1 MKKGIAKFT
10 AFCVA
15 AGMTFG
21 GSGIVSLADGP
32 EMSLVGIGSLS
43 AVKETDAETASEE
56 TEDSAQEEESTGSFG
71 NIGAGL
77 TSQGAGET
85 EAVDEQETFDN
96 STEDGAAAEETSG
109 ENGGDVSA
117 PEQQV
122 SEETEAVPETEPVLD
137 TSMVGTTG
145 FAQCNE
151 YVNIRA
157 TGDTNGEVLGK
168 LYNNAAVYIE
178 GVDEHG
184 WYKVTSGNVTGY
196 VASQYIMVGSQAEQL
211 SQEVG
216 YHVAEVGA
224 EVLNVR
230 ADASQDSE
238 IVTTVTNTQEV
249 EVVEDCGEWLKVAVD
264 AETYG
269 YVSADY
275 VYAERQYQEAE
286 SIEEEQARLDAEWL
300 AYLEEQAQA
309 EAEYQAYLEQ
319 QAQQNVQEPSY
330 EEPSYQEPSYEEP
343 SYEEPD
349 DTNSSYGDAQTT
361 ADALYQEYLN
371 AQAEADAATQQA
383 DEQLVYDTAEKAQQA
398 YQEYLNAQAQAD
410 ALAAGGSTDQSQDYT
425 DGTEDYVEDDYT
437 EDEYVDDTTEEDYVE
452 DYVEDDYIEDDYVE
466 DDYVEDDYV
475 EDDYVEDGG
484 SEDTSDN
491 GSSYSLGQEI
501 ANYAVQFVGN
511 PYVYGGTSLT
521 NGADCSGFVQSVM
534 ANFGIGLP
542 RTAASQSG
550 GGVEVSLDAL
560 QPGDLLFYYGG
571 GGIGHVTMYIGNNQ
585 VVHASN
591 PSSGIIISDM
601 SYRTPAWARRYW

>member
-43 AVKETDAETASEE
+43 AVKETTAAASEE
-56 TEDSAQEEESTGSFG
+56 TEGSSQEEESTGAFG

-77 TSQGAGET
+77 VSQGLGET
-85 EAVDEQETFDN
+85 DAADEQETIEN
-96 STEDGAAAEETSG
+96 SAEDTASEADSYEADAAVQEQETAQ
-109 ENGGDVSA
+109 EV
-117 PEQQV
+117 Q
-122 SEETEAVPETEPVLD
+122 AVPETEAVLD

-196 VASQYIMVGSQAEQL
+196 VASQYIMVGAQAEQL
-211 SQEVG
+211 SQKVG

-264 AETYG
+264 ADTYG

-300 AYLEEQAQA
+300 AYLEQQAQA

-330 EEPSYQEPSYEEP
+330 QEPSYEEP
-343 SYEEPD
+343 SYEEPSYEEPSYTD
-349 DTNSSYGDAQTT
+349 NNNSYGDAQAE

-410 ALAAGGSTDQSQDYT
+410 AQAVGGTTGQSQDYT
-425 DGTEDYVEDDYT
+425 DGTEDYVEDYT
-437 EDEYVDDTTEEDYVE
+437 EDEYVDDTTEDDYVE

-466 DDYVEDDYV
+466 DDYVED
-475 EDDYVEDGG
+475 GG
-484 SEDTSDN
+484 SEDTSDS
-491 GSSYSLGQEI
+491 GSSYSIGQEI

-521 NGADCSGFVQSVM
+521 GGADCSGFVQSVM

-571 GGIGHVTMYIGNNQ
+571 SGIGHVTMYIGNNQ

>member
-43 AVKETDAETASEE
+43 AVKETTAAASEE
-56 TEDSAQEEESTGSFG
+56 TEGSSQEEESAGAFG

-77 TSQGAGET
+77 VSQGLGET
-85 EAVDEQETFDN
+85 DAADEQETIEN
-96 STEDGAAAEETSG
+96 SAEDTASEADSYEADAAAQEQETAQ
-109 ENGGDVSA
+109 EV
-117 PEQQV
+117 Q
-122 SEETEAVPETEPVLD
+122 AVPETEAVLD

-196 VASQYIMVGSQAEQL
+196 VASQYIMVGAQAEQL

-264 AETYG
+264 ADTYG

-300 AYLEEQAQA
+300 AYLEQQAQA

-330 EEPSYQEPSYEEP
+330 QEPSYEEP
-343 SYEEPD
+343 SYEEPSYEEPSYTD
-349 DTNSSYGDAQTT
+349 NNNSYGDAQAE

-410 ALAAGGSTDQSQDYT
+410 AQAVGGTTGQSQDYT
-425 DGTEDYVEDDYT
+425 DGTEDYVEDYT
-437 EDEYVDDTTEEDYVE
+437 EDEYVDDTTEDDYVE

-466 DDYVEDDYV
+466 DDYVED
-475 EDDYVEDGG
+475 GG
-484 SEDTSDN
+484 SEDTSDS
-491 GSSYSLGQEI
+491 GSSYSIGQEI

-521 NGADCSGFVQSVM
+521 GGADCSGFVQSVM

-571 GGIGHVTMYIGNNQ
+571 SGIGHVTMYIGNNQ

>member
-43 AVKETDAETASEE
+43 AVKETTAAASEE
-56 TEDSAQEEESTGSFG
+56 TEGSSQEEESTGAFG

-77 TSQGAGET
+77 VSQGLGET
-85 EAVDEQETFDN
+85 DAADEQETIEN
-96 STEDGAAAEETSG
+96 SAEDTASEADSYEADAAVQEQETAQ
-109 ENGGDVSA
+109 EV
-117 PEQQV
+117 Q
-122 SEETEAVPETEPVLD
+122 AVPETEAVLD

-196 VASQYIMVGSQAEQL
+196 VASQYIMVGAQAEQL

-264 AETYG
+264 ADTYG

-300 AYLEEQAQA
+300 AYLEQQAQA

-330 EEPSYQEPSYEEP
+330 QEPSYEEP
-343 SYEEPD
+343 SYEEPSYEEPSYTD
-349 DTNSSYGDAQTT
+349 NNNSYGDAQAE

-410 ALAAGGSTDQSQDYT
+410 AQAVGGTTGQSQDYT
-425 DGTEDYVEDDYT
+425 DGTEDYVEDYI
-437 EDEYVDDTTEEDYVE
+437 EDEYVDDTTEDDYVE

-466 DDYVEDDYV
+466 DDYVED
-475 EDDYVEDGG
+475 GG
-484 SEDTSDN
+484 SEDTSDS
-491 GSSYSLGQEI
+491 GSSYSIGQEI

-521 NGADCSGFVQSVM
+521 GGADCSGFVQSVM

-571 GGIGHVTMYIGNNQ
+571 SGIGHVTMYIGNNQ

>member
-43 AVKETDAETASEE
+43 AVKETTAAASEE
-56 TEDSAQEEESTGSFG
+56 TEGSSQEEESTGAFG

-77 TSQGAGET
+77 VSQGLGET
-85 EAVDEQETFDN
+85 DAADEQETIEN
-96 STEDGAAAEETSG
+96 SAEDTASEADSYEADAAVQEQETAQ
-109 ENGGDVSA
+109 EV
-117 PEQQV
+117 Q
-122 SEETEAVPETEPVLD
+122 AVPETEAVLD

-196 VASQYIMVGSQAEQL
+196 VASQYIMVGAQAEQL

-264 AETYG
+264 ADTYG

-300 AYLEEQAQA
+300 AYLEQQAQA

-330 EEPSYQEPSYEEP
+330 QEPSYEEP
-343 SYEEPD
+343 SYEEPSYEEPSYTD
-349 DTNSSYGDAQTT
+349 NNNSYGDAQAE

-410 ALAAGGSTDQSQDYT
+410 AQAVGGTTGQSQDYT
-425 DGTEDYVEDDYT
+425 DGTEDYVEDYT
-437 EDEYVDDTTEEDYVE
+437 EDEYVDDTTEDDYVE

-466 DDYVEDDYV
+466 DDYVED
-475 EDDYVEDGG
+475 GG
-484 SEDTSDN
+484 SEDTSDS
-491 GSSYSLGQEI
+491 GSSYSIGQEI

-521 NGADCSGFVQSVM
+521 GGADCSGFVQSVM

-571 GGIGHVTMYIGNNQ
+571 SGIGHVTMYIGNNQ

>member
-43 AVKETDAETASEE
+43 AVKETTAAASEE
-56 TEDSAQEEESTGSFG
+56 TEGSSQEEESTGAFG

-77 TSQGAGET
+77 VSQGLGET
-85 EAVDEQETFDN
+85 DAADEQETIEN
-96 STEDGAAAEETSG
+96 SAEDTASEADSYEADAAAQEQETAQ
-109 ENGGDVSA
+109 EV
-117 PEQQV
+117 Q
-122 SEETEAVPETEPVLD
+122 AVPETEAVLD

-196 VASQYIMVGSQAEQL
+196 VASQYIMVGAQAEQL

-264 AETYG
+264 ADTYG

-300 AYLEEQAQA
+300 AYLEQQAQA

-330 EEPSYQEPSYEEP
+330 QEPSYEEP
-343 SYEEPD
+343 SYEEPSYEEPSYTD
-349 DTNSSYGDAQTT
+349 NNNSYGDAQAE

-410 ALAAGGSTDQSQDYT
+410 AQAVGGTTGQSQDYT
-425 DGTEDYVEDDYT
+425 DGTEDYVEDYT
-437 EDEYVDDTTEEDYVE
+437 EDEYVDDTTEDDYVE

-466 DDYVEDDYV
+466 DDYVED
-475 EDDYVEDGG
+475 GG
-484 SEDTSDN
+484 SEDTSDS
-491 GSSYSLGQEI
+491 GSSYSIGQEI

-521 NGADCSGFVQSVM
+521 GGADCSGFVQSVM

-571 GGIGHVTMYIGNNQ
+571 SGIGHVTMYIGNNQ